1 MKISIVGAGA
11 MGSRYGYMLHE
22 AGNEVFLID
31 AWKEHVDVINK
42 DGLTIEENGQ
52 FKKLKIP
59 AMLPEDAHEV
69 PDLVILFTKSMGL
82 EPMLKAVKGILG
94 KDTKVLCLL
103 NGLGHNETL
112 EKYIDTKNIFMGV
125 TLWTANL
132 KGPGHVLL
140 TGDGSLEVQ
149 NIDPSMDSEAKRV
162 CDVLNEAGLKA
173 HYSED
178 VIFSIWRKAC
188 VNGTLNSCCTI
199 LDCNIKQFGE
209 LKEAPELIRNIIK
222 EFADV
227 ATKYGVN
234 LNVEQVAKGIEKIYD
249 PSQAGEHYPSMHQDL
264 IQKHR
269 LTEIDYI
276 NGYVSRKGK
285 EFNIDTKYNDLLT
298 MLVHAKEQLLVK

>member
-22 AGNEVFLID
+22 TGNEVFLID
-31 AWKEHVDVINK
+31 GWKEHVDAINK
-42 DGLTIEENGQ
+42 EGLTIEENGQ
-52 FKKLKIP
+52 FKKVKIP
-59 AMLPEDAHEV
+59 AMLPEDAKEV
-69 PDLVILFTKSMGL
+69 PDLIILFTKSMGL
-82 EPMLKAVKGILG
+82 EPMIKSVKDIIG

-112 EKYIDTKNIFMGV
+112 EKYIQNKNIFMGV

-149 NIDPSMDSEAKRV
+149 NIDPTMESEAKEV
-162 CDVLNEAGLKA
+162 CNVLNESGLKA

-199 LDCNIKQFGE
+199 LDCNIKEFGE

-222 EFADV
+222 EFSHV
-227 ATKYGVN
+227 AAKYGVN
-234 LNVEQVAKGIEKIYD
+234 LDVEEVAKGIEKIYD

-298 MLVHAKEQLLVK
+298 ILVHAKEQLLVK